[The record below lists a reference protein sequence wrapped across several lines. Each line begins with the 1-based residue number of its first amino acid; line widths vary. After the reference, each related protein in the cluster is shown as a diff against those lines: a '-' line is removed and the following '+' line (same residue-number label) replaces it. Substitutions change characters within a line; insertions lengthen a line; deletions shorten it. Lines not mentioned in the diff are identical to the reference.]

1 MSLLNRVL
9 PVLAAIALLTGC
21 ASPPPP
27 IDYLVLTPPDLTP
40 AAPSLPV
47 RLARVGVPAYLDD
60 SRIWVRTEAH
70 GLKPL
75 PHARWAESLPEAIT
89 RNLRLQLGIGLAEA
103 HDQPR
108 LLIQIER
115 LEARLDD
122 DGRADRVDLLAV
134 WQLLHGA
141 DSAGGP
147 LQEISLTQELT
158 GRDANTI
165 AATTA
170 ALLQQLS
177 ERLRSELANARP

>member
-1 MSLLNRVL
+1 MSLLNRL
-9 PVLAAIALLTGC
+9 LSTLAAIALLTGC

-27 IDYLVLTPPDLTP
+27 IDYLVLTPPDLAP
-40 AAPSLPV
+40 AASSLPV
-47 RLARVGVPAYLDD
+47 RLGRVGVPAYLDD

-70 GLKPL
+70 ALKPL

-122 DGRADRVDLLAV
+122 DGGDRVDLLAV
-134 WQLLHGA
+134 WQLLTGA

-147 LQEISLTQELT
+147 LREISLTQHLT
-158 GRDANTI
+158 GRDPNTI
-165 AATTA
+165 AAATA
-170 ALLQQLS
+170 ALLQQLG
-177 ERLRSELANARP
+177 ERLRSELETTQP